1 MAMNKAISQDISYEE
16 SSLREYE
23 DQIELGIEEEEEEE
37 SEGNY
42 SEDEEEE
49 EGNRNY

>member
-16 SSLREYE
+16 SSLREHE
-23 DQIELGIEEEEEEE
+23 DQVELGIEEEEE
-37 SEGNY
+37 SEGDY

-49 EGNRNY
+49 EGNLNY